1 VSSSNIQSGLINRSS
16 EPISLLNDAE
26 LGQTALNILLLD
38 DDPAAAELLLVQLG
52 KYNSRYKVT
61 AISDI
66 DQMGKQL
73 RGGYDLVLLDLH
85 LGGCTGLDLLAENL
99 NGLPPYPVI
108 LLTNDDDPQHQQA
121 ALKLGVAD
129 FVRKQDA
136 TPATLDKSIRYCTNL
151 FKQYRL
157 REQMSAQERALSTDP
172 NTGLHTLPYGFQK
185 LDERLEQAAQNP
197 VGVIACQLHNI
208 YAVNRG
214 LGFELENRII
224 RQYSLWLKEQMPGH
238 TILASTSNHQLIAII
253 DGYDQQQLFT
263 LGDRIGR
270 QNVPFDL
277 RPDCTPF
284 SLTHS
289 IGVALAEDDI
299 NAERLIQNSLSAL
312 HSSLINRNSCELYAH
327 KMRNNIELRSVVMRD
342 ITRALQDELIHFAI
356 QPQFNVATAD
366 LLGGEMLMRWKHPEL
381 GEVNPQLV
389 IEVAEATKQIVAL
402 GTYALRSTL
411 KQIEQWLAKELIIPG
426 MRISV
431 NVSAAELESVG
442 YFAAA
447 ESVLEAHTEAA
458 HYLELELTESI
469 RLFDAEKTGYELS
482 KLKRYGV
489 SIAIDDF
496 GTAHAN
502 LSQLCYIEANT
513 VKLDKSIVYAA
524 DESQRARTIYS
535 SIRRMLHAIGT
546 KVVAEGIETTTQMQL
561 ARDIGIDTVQGFFLS
576 EPLPIDSFEGL
587 LEHHLAT
594 QKAHIAL
601 HENG

>member
-1 VSSSNIQSGLINRSS
+1 MAQS
-16 EPISLLNDAE
+16 
-26 LGQTALNILLLD
+26 QVALNILLLD
-38 DDPAAAELLLVQLG
+38 DDPAAAELLVVQLS
-52 KYNSRYKVT
+52 KYNSRHKVT
-61 AISDI
+61 AVSDVS
-66 DQMGKQL
+66 QMAAQL
-73 RGGYDLVLLDLH
+73 AGEYDLVLLDLH
-85 LGGCTGLDLLAENL
+85 LGEMTGLKLLAENL

-108 LLTNDDDPQHQQA
+108 LLTNDDNPKHQQA

-129 FVRKQDA
+129 FIRKQDA
-136 TPATLDKSIRYCTNL
+136 NPETLDKSIRYCTNL

-172 NTGLHTLPYGFQK
+172 NTGLHTLAYGFQK
-185 LDERLEQAAQNP
+185 LDKRLQAVNQNP
-197 VGVIACQLHNI
+197 PGVMACQLHNI

-224 RQYSLWLKEQMPGH
+224 RQYSLWLKEQMPSH
-238 TILASTSNHQLIAII
+238 AVLASTRNHQLIVII

-263 LGDRIGR
+263 LGNRIGR

-289 IGVALAEDDI
+289 LGVALAENGI
-299 NAERLIQNSLSAL
+299 SAERLIQNSLSAL
-312 HSSLINRNSCELYAH
+312 HSSLINRSSCELYAH

-342 ITRALQDELIHFAI
+342 ITRALQDKLIHFAI

-389 IEVAEATKQIVAL
+389 VEVAEATKQIVAL

-411 KQIEQWLAKELIIPG
+411 KQIEQWLAKGLIIPG

-431 NVSAAELESVG
+431 NVSAAELESEG
-442 YFAAA
+442 YFEAAK
-447 ESVLEAHTEAA
+447 SVLEAHQEAA

-469 RLFDAEKTGYELS
+469 KLFDAEKTGYELG

-513 VKLDKSIVYAA
+513 VKLDKSIIYAA

-535 SIRRMLHAIGT
+535 SIRKMLHAIGT
-546 KVVAEGIETTTQMQL
+546 KIVAEGIETSTQMQL

-576 EPLPIDSFEGL
+576 EPLTIDAFEGL
-587 LEHHLAT
+587 LEQHVAT

-601 HENG
+601 HENS